1 MGNAPSV
8 THPLKDRLISIS
20 LNPMKHSL
28 LLGLLLLTQ
37 VACAQS
43 DKEKA
48 AATVQKNTIQSHLYF
63 LSDDLLEGRDTG
75 SKGNKMAALYLA
87 NQLRRYG
94 AQPIPGT
101 GSYYQ
106 TFDLER
112 IQVPQFVNLSL
123 KGTSYPLNLTLE
135 MPALD
140 LKGEALFLGY
150 GTESDLEGHD
160 LKGKLVV
167 VYGGTE
173 KGQNIRSL
181 YGAAKEKRKRARE
194 LGAIGLVE
202 LVDIEEGPWTNL
214 KHNWSQKITNK
225 KEETPETPLPH
236 VWVNIH
242 AKDPGFAVGS
252 SMPFTLASDGKR
264 STALPTQNVI
274 GIIEG
279 TDPQLKNE
287 YVIYS
292 AHYDH
297 IGIGRPNAEGDSIY
311 NGARDN
317 GIGVTAVLSMAENL
331 AQYPT
336 KRSALFIFFTGEE
349 LGLLGSGYY
358 VEHPVIPLKQMAYCF
373 NTDGGGYN
381 NTGLATI
388 VGLERTSAQHNI
400 ETGAAA
406 FGLKAVGDPA
416 PEQNLFDRSDNVY
429 FAQKGIPAPTYST
442 GFDAFDEAIEKYYHQ
457 ADDEA
462 DSLDYDYLLK
472 FYQGYVLSGRL
483 IANDPTFPTWVAGD
497 KYEAA
502 YKALHGVE

>member
-1 MGNAPSV
+1 
-8 THPLKDRLISIS
+8 
-20 LNPMKHSL
+20 MKHSL

-181 YGAAKEKRKRARE
+181 YGAAKEKGSAPESWVPLAWWNWWISRK
-194 LGAIGLVE
+194 
-202 LVDIEEGPWTNL
+202 GPGPT
-214 KHNWSQKITNK
+214 SSTTGRK
-225 KEETPETPLPH
+225 K
-236 VWVNIH
+236 
-242 AKDPGFAVGS
+242 
-252 SMPFTLASDGKR
+252 
-264 STALPTQNVI
+264 LPT
-274 GIIEG
+274 
-279 TDPQLKNE
+279 K
-287 YVIYS
+287 
-292 AHYDH
+292 
-297 IGIGRPNAEGDSIY
+297 
-311 NGARDN
+311 
-317 GIGVTAVLSMAENL
+317 
-331 AQYPT
+331 
-336 KRSALFIFFTGEE
+336 KRKPPKLPFRMYG
-349 LGLLGSGYY
+349 
-358 VEHPVIPLKQMAYCF
+358 
-373 NTDGGGYN
+373 
-381 NTGLATI
+381 
-388 VGLERTSAQHNI
+388 
-400 ETGAAA
+400 
-406 FGLKAVGDPA
+406 
-416 PEQNLFDRSDNVY
+416 
-429 FAQKGIPAPTYST
+429 
-442 GFDAFDEAIEKYYHQ
+442 
-457 ADDEA
+457 
-462 DSLDYDYLLK
+462 
-472 FYQGYVLSGRL
+472 
-483 IANDPTFPTWVAGD
+483 
-497 KYEAA
+497 
-502 YKALHGVE
+502 